1 MKNFREINLVFIWSK
16 VYNKILLNGI
26 QLFIHP
32 VLRRHQAGCIR
43 GRSCAQQICT
53 LRRIIEGL
61 QAKHLL
67 LVAKFI
73 EGRLLTPSTKSL
85 CLPYCAI
92 MSSIK
97 IVSAIRFLR
106 DSSKHCRFSWWPY
119 IRELRSKHR
128 CPQRGRPRPIS
139 LHCRLN
145 LCYVP
150 GQD

>member
-1 MKNFREINLVFIWSK
+1 MNNYRGINLAFICAK
-16 VYNKILLNGI
+16 VYNEILLNGI
-26 QLFIHP
+26 QIFIDT
-32 VLRRHQAGCIR
+32 VLMRNQAGCFR
-43 GRSCAQQICT
+43 GRICTQQICT
-53 LRRIIEGL
+53 LRGIIEGL
-61 QAKHLL
+61 QAKQLP

-145 LCYVP
+145 LYHVT
-150 GQD
+150 GND